1 MIALTYSSSHDVI
14 TEECHYVVNFAMV
27 LWCLEQGAII
37 KQFIEPLCYSE
48 RINPPLE
55 LFSGCHSLLCDSTDV
70 TALRRI
76 NTVINMLGFQDI
88 CKPTSWLYHL
98 IPPQRDSSVTT
109 RLRDTTAFPKAILHT
124 KKNTSFI
131 NFGLYHY
138 QSTKWILAISL
149 HIYLPQH
156 MYVCISFVSH
166 CLLLSF
172 YLLFQLYVT
181 SIRPSGHKDANKLI
195 DWLIDAACDCVC
207 PVYCCDA
214 ERPLMMWPDATES
227 GRPVTVVRWC
237 RSRPSVFFVVDSDSC
252 LYIWDL
258 HMEES
263 SALKRERI
271 TQQSRSRTVLSLY
284 CTMCII
290 VC

>member
-1 MIALTYSSSHDVI
+1 
-14 TEECHYVVNFAMV
+14 
-27 LWCLEQGAII
+27 
-37 KQFIEPLCYSE
+37 
-48 RINPPLE
+48 
-55 LFSGCHSLLCDSTDV
+55 
-70 TALRRI
+70 
-76 NTVINMLGFQDI
+76 
-88 CKPTSWLYHL
+88 
-98 IPPQRDSSVTT
+98 
-109 RLRDTTAFPKAILHT
+109 
-124 KKNTSFI
+124 
-131 NFGLYHY
+131 
-138 QSTKWILAISL
+138 
-149 HIYLPQH
+149 
-156 MYVCISFVSH
+156 
-166 CLLLSF
+166 
-172 YLLFQLYVT
+172 
-181 SIRPSGHKDANKLI
+181 
-195 DWLIDAACDCVC
+195 LIDAACDCVC